1 MSDGPSG
8 PGNLKPSDDPA
19 VAVPRHASDIT
30 RRIINDLHAL
40 LDLYRGGDPGQLAE
54 EKAMACV
61 AMAAYELSRMPGT
74 PHRSAIIDEVGAF
87 LAALVDA
94 NEAAARSPLHDQIEA
109 ASDKQVDGP
118 GATNV
123 KFFLDEKNRF

>member
-1 MSDGPSG
+1 MSEDPPSQG
-8 PGNLKPSDDPA
+8 DVKPSDPPA
-19 VAVPRHASDIT
+19 VAVPRHASEIT
-30 RRIINDLHAL
+30 RRIVNDLHAL
-40 LDLYRGGDPGQLAE
+40 LDLYRGGDLTELAE
-54 EKAMACV
+54 QKAMACV

-74 PHRSAIIDEVGAF
+74 PHRGAIIEEVGAF

-94 NEAAARSPLHDQIEA
+94 NEAAARRLLDDQVEA
-109 ASDKQVDGP
+109 AGDKQVDGP